1 MIISKIFN
9 NNAVLIKD
17 ENAVEKIVMGCGL
30 AFKKKCGEELDESK
44 IDKTFILSNP
54 DVSNKFQELI
64 QYIPSEY
71 IELGEDIIRYTEKTL
86 GKNLNDTIYISLI
99 DHIYAAVKRFKDG
112 ISVKNAI
119 LWDIKRF
126 YKDEFNIGLNVLNMI
141 EERFSVRL
149 PDDEAGFIAI
159 HIVEALLNE
168 NVEDM
173 YNITELM
180 SEISNIVKY
189 NFRISFN
196 EDSIYYYRFITH
208 LKFFAQRL
216 LGNKINIDDKNDD
229 LLDTVKLKYVNSYE
243 CVNKISE
250 FLKRRYNYNIINEE
264 KLYLTIHIER
274 LVYKSE
280 S

>member
-17 ENAVEKIVMGCGL
+17 ENAGEKIVMGCGI

-54 DVSNKFQELI
+54 DISNKFQELMT
-64 QYIPSEY
+64 YIPSEY
-71 IELGEDIIRYTEKTL
+71 IELGEDIIRYAEKTL
-86 GKNLNDTIYISLI
+86 GKNLNDSIYISLI
-99 DHIYAAVKRFKDG
+99 DHIYAAIKRFKDG
-112 ISVKNAI
+112 ILVKNAI

-141 EERFSVRL
+141 EQRFLVRL

-173 YNITELM
+173 YNITEVM

-216 LGNKINIDDKNDD
+216 FGNKVNIDDKSDD

-243 CVNKISE
+243 CVNKIGE
-250 FLKRRYNYNIINEE
+250 FLKRRYNYNIANEE

>member
-17 ENAVEKIVMGCGL
+17 ENAGEKIVMGCGL
-30 AFKKKCGEELDESK
+30 AFKKKCGDELDESK
-44 IDKTFILSNP
+44 IDKTFILSNS

-71 IELGEDIIRYTEKTL
+71 IELGEDIVQHTEKTL
-86 GKNLNDTIYISLI
+86 GKKLNDTIYISLI
-99 DHIYAAVKRFKDG
+99 DHIYAAIKRFKDG

-126 YKDEFNIGLNVLNMI
+126 YKDEFNIGLNVLDMI
-141 EERFSVRL
+141 EERFLVRL

-173 YNITELM
+173 YNITEVM

-208 LKFFAQRL
+208 LKFFVQRL
-216 LGNKINIDDKNDD
+216 LGTKISIDDKNDD

-243 CVNKISE
+243 CVNKIGE
-250 FLKRRYNYNIINEE
+250 FLKRRYNYSITNEE

>member
-17 ENAVEKIVMGCGL
+17 ENAGEKIVMGCGL
-30 AFKKKCGEELDESK
+30 AYKKKCGEELDESK

-54 DVSNKFQELI
+54 DVSNKFQELMT
-64 QYIPSEY
+64 YIPSEY

-99 DHIYAAVKRFKDG
+99 DHIYAAIKRFKDG

-141 EERFSVRL
+141 EERFLVRL

-173 YNITELM
+173 YNITEVM

-189 NFRISFN
+189 NFHIAFN

-243 CVNKISE
+243 CVNKIGD
-250 FLKRRYNYNIINEE
+250 FLKRRYDYNITNEE